1 MFLTMEVVMWRSG
14 LFFVLFLLFT
24 TTCVANENSQ
34 RVAQPIPW
42 PAKYE
47 GDVIPITS
55 GNISIS
61 VPADVIRVFY
71 DEDGVG
77 IQFKDKSIIG
87 ISRINGDFYK
97 SKQIP
102 NGITAQNKI
111 SVSFAGKIPYT
122 HTSIPESVKENDI
135 DWQIWRYAIAMRS
148 VIYNSDN
155 IVNIT
160 NSGQI
165 EIYYYYSTSKK
176 SPILAEVHSRDESSY
191 LLITGSGFE
200 IDKFTS
206 ILGTIDE
213 PN

>member
-1 MFLTMEVVMWRSG
+1 MWCSG
-14 LFFVLFLLFT
+14 LFLGLFLLFT
-24 TTCVANENSQ
+24 TTCVANESSQ
-34 RVAQPIPW
+34 RVAQAIPW

-55 GNISIS
+55 DNISIS

-77 IQFKDKSIIG
+77 IQFEDKSIIG

-122 HTSIPESVKENDI
+122 HRSIPESVKENDI
-135 DWQIWRYAIAMRS
+135 DWQIWKYAIAMRA

-155 IVNIT
+155 IVNST
-160 NSGQI
+160 NYGQI

-176 SPILAEVHSRDESSY
+176 LPIVAEVHSRDESSY
-191 LLITGSGFE
+191 LFITGSGFE

-206 ILGTIDE
+206 ILGTIE
-213 PN
+213 ELN